1 MARNMSVALTA
12 ALLLAGGLWLGTSA
26 QTQPAE
32 PAAPALDIPAGYSLT
47 PFLSDEPIRQFTE
60 ARSVLLPDTD
70 YAAVID
76 TNRGRLTIDLFE
88 QQTPI
93 TVNSLVFL
101 AQHRYFDGIVF
112 HRVLDGFMAQ
122 TGDPT
127 GTGRG
132 GPGYQFEDEIVPG
145 LVHDQLGVVSMAN
158 AGPNTNGSQLFITF
172 AATPWLDGRHT
183 VFGRV
188 VEGLEVLDAL
198 TRIDPQT
205 PSIIAFLTDSL
216 ASLAEQGVLL
226 AGEADQTLQ
235 SYLSESLGAM
245 PVAGQT
251 FTVDGFT
258 GVLGRL
264 GDTPAIGF
272 FPQPDVIERMFIIER
287 PAGSQ

>member
-1 MARNMSVALTA
+1 MARSISVALAA
-12 ALLLAGGLWLGTSA
+12 ALLLGGLWFGTRA
-26 QTQPAE
+26 QTQPPE
-32 PAAPALDIPAGYSLT
+32 PAAVALDIPAGFSLT
-47 PFLSDEPIRQFTE
+47 PFLADEPVRQFVE
-60 ARSVLLPDTD
+60 PHLVLLPDTD

-76 TNRGRLTIDLFE
+76 TNRGRLVIDLFE
-88 QQTPI
+88 RQTPI

-101 AQHRYFDGIVF
+101 ARHRFFDGIVF

-145 LVHDQLGVVSMAN
+145 LVHDQKGVVSMAN
-158 AGPNTNGSQLFITF
+158 AGPNTNGSQFFITF

-188 VEGLEVLDAL
+188 VKGLEVLDAL

-245 PVAGQT
+245 PAAGQT
-251 FTVDGFT
+251 FTIDGFT

-264 GDTPAIGF
+264 GDAPAVGF

>member
-1 MARNMSVALTA
+1 MSVALTA

-158 AGPNTNGSQLFITF
+158 AGPNTNGSQFFITF